1 MCVKRISVIVSGRV
15 QGVGFRY
22 FVFRIAVKLKLAGWV
37 RNLGNGN
44 VEVVAQGEP
53 AVLEEMLRLLRTG
66 PSGAYV
72 QNVAVEWGE
81 AEAELANFD
90 VRPAKYF

>member
-1 MCVKRISVIVSGRV
+1 MKRISAIVSGRV

-22 FVFRIAVKLKLAGWV
+22 FVLRVAQKLKLDGWV
-37 RNLGNGN
+37 RNLGSGD

-53 AVLEEMLRLLRTG
+53 AVLEELLRRLRTG

-81 AEAELANFD
+81 VVPEPAGFD
-90 VRPAKYF
+90 VRPTEYF

>member
-1 MCVKRISVIVSGRV
+1 MCVKRISAIVSGRV

-37 RNLGNGN
+37 RNRGSGD
-44 VEVVAQGEP
+44 VEVVAQGQP
-53 AVLEEMLRLLRTG
+53 AVLEEMLRQLRTG
-66 PSGAYV
+66 PPGAYV

-81 AEAELANFD
+81 AGAELAGFE
-90 VRPAKYF
+90 VRPTEYF